1 ITEALKASSAR
12 RRGRARMDVRDVF
25 NVGGTTLTLSPVGSR
40 FHTSSAWTL
49 RRRGSQIGGEGA
61 GAAHQGNTLNMAM
74 AQMAMMPPRS
84 PFLTNISSGDQ
95 VIMSPRSQDSS
106 LGRAFA
112 SPALARS
119 NSAAAKTAAAV
130 KRLQAMAA
138 VPAVMPPPPAVPAML
153 LSPPLSSGEPQVPMA
168 AQLLVPAA
176 TRFAASS
183 ASVTTLRNMILGQP
197 QAQAQAAAA
206 SSSSSSSSVRAPPPP
221 GLALGLRPRLHTL
234 SSQSSGPSSP
244 EASATTKPSATPSET
259 ELTTSEEDV
268 RARLQR
274 VRIPGEKESE
284 VSDASNAS
292 DLDLEAMRRDLDEV
306 ASLMPPSS
314 DEEEGG
320 GEETEKETKQITD
333 NEGVLGVA
341 IDVQPIDLRLSAEP
355 RALGVREPRALDAQ
369 APGVAGKRK
378 HSDDE
383 KPPAVAAVAAAAGVG
398 SRLLQPTSASLSRG
412 RGRGKARAAPYTTTG
427 GSHARHP
434 APPSLRSQASSSS
447 VASGGDSDAAPRT
460 RGAPPLPGRVAE
472 ARRRFEHPASPTVGP
487 VAAMRPGYAS
497 IVATPAAATARPAP
511 SRIPGP
517 AAMREAARINAA
529 ATASASA
536 SASAARRPANEPL
549 FKSVALPPPKS
560 GAAAS
565 IRRARPAPL
574 HVAGGGGVSA
584 VPVPIPAPAPP
595 KARAPAAPPAATE
608 GRWGLTSVL
617 AIL

>member
-1 ITEALKASSAR
+1 
-12 RRGRARMDVRDVF
+12 
-25 NVGGTTLTLSPVGSR
+25 
-40 FHTSSAWTL
+40 
-49 RRRGSQIGGEGA
+49 
-61 GAAHQGNTLNMAM
+61 GNTLNMAM

-84 PFLTNISSGDQ
+84 PFLTNVSSGDQ

-106 LGRAFA
+106 LSRAFA

-168 AQLLVPAA
+168 AQLVVPAA

-183 ASVTTLRNMILGQP
+183 ASVTTLRNMILGQAQP
-197 QAQAQAAAA
+197 QAQAAA
-206 SSSSSSSSVRAPPPP
+206 SSSSSSVRAPPPP

-284 VSDASNAS
+284 VSDAS

-314 DEEEGG
+314 DEEEEGG
-320 GEETEKETKQITD
+320 GEETEKETKQMTD

-355 RALGVREPRALDAQ
+355 RALGVREPRVLDAQ

-383 KPPAVAAVAAAAGVG
+383 KPPAVVAAVAVAAGVG

-412 RGRGKARAAPYTTTG
+412 RGRGKARVAPYTTTG
-427 GSHARHP
+427 GNGSHARHP

-536 SASAARRPANEPL
+536 ARRPANEPL
-549 FKSVALPPPKS
+549 F
-560 GAAAS
+560 
-565 IRRARPAPL
+565 
-574 HVAGGGGVSA
+574 
-584 VPVPIPAPAPP
+584 
-595 KARAPAAPPAATE
+595 
-608 GRWGLTSVL
+608 
-617 AIL
+617 